1 MKKRHKLYMG
11 IIMAACALNVYA
23 TQTRQA
29 GNIDDFDGELADY
42 RIQRDRQFIPEVKV
56 YTAIY
61 PDDLIYVSK
70 NHFIEIRQC
79 GKVHRITHKDS
90 PFKVKWECK
99 EIGLIDNAW
108 LNLKGFIQYLVT
120 IVHIPSDSSY
130 IKSDKEPPAIPML
143 EGTFSS
149 IPTLKAGT
157 RALSISWFN
166 GKSPYQVQITT
177 AEKELLWQT
186 ETTAQSVKTKKIHSV
201 KTKKIHLKADNFYWI
216 IIKAAN
222 HTTKRSFE
230 AVAKLPDYP
239 TPLQNNRLPEKA
251 RRTLQASWLIKQDRI
266 KWSFEAYQQV
276 FDIADNYGPARE
288 LRKVLEE

>member
-1 MKKRHKLYMG
+1 MKKRHQLYLCV
-11 IIMAACALNVYA
+11 IMAACSLNAYS
-23 TQTRQA
+23 TQSRQA

-70 NHFIEIRQC
+70 HHFIEIRQC

-90 PFKVKWECK
+90 PFTVQQKCK

-108 LNLKGFIQYLVT
+108 LSLKGFIQYLVT
-120 IVHIPSDSSY
+120 IVQEPPVHSY
-130 IKSDKEPPAIPML
+130 TKSDKKPPVIPML
-143 EGTFSS
+143 KGTFSS
-149 IPTLKAGT
+149 IPTLKAGK

-166 GKSPYQVQITT
+166 GKLPYQVQITT
-177 AEKELLWQT
+177 AEKKLLWQT
-186 ETTAQSVKTKKIHSV
+186 QTKAQSVKTE
-201 KTKKIHLKADNFYWI
+201 KIHLKANHFYWI

-222 HTTKRSFE
+222 HTTEQEFE

-239 TPLQNNRLPEKA
+239 APLQDNTSPENM
-251 RRTLQASWLIKQDRI
+251 RRTLQAAWLAEQDRI

-288 LRKVLEE
+288 LRRALEDY

>member
-11 IIMAACALNVYA
+11 IIMAACSLNAYS
-23 TQTRQA
+23 TQSRQA

-70 NHFIEIRQC
+70 HHFIEIRQC

-90 PFKVKWECK
+90 PFTVQQKCK

-108 LNLKGFIQYLVT
+108 LSLKGFIQYFVT
-120 IVHIPSDSSY
+120 IVQEPPVHSY
-130 IKSDKEPPAIPML
+130 TKSDKQSPAIPML
-143 EGTFSS
+143 EGTFFS

-177 AEKELLWQT
+177 AEKKVLWQT
-186 ETTAQSVKTKKIHSV
+186 QTTAQSVKTKKIH
-201 KTKKIHLKADNFYWI
+201 LKVDNFYRL

-222 HTTKRSFE
+222 HTTEREFE

-239 TPLQNNRLPEKA
+239 APLQDNTSPENM
-251 RRTLQASWLIKQDRI
+251 RRTLQAAWLVEQDRI
-266 KWSFEAYQQV
+266 KWSFEAYQQA

-288 LRKVLEE
+288 LRRALEDY

>member
-1 MKKRHKLYMG
+1 MG
-11 IIMAACALNVYA
+11 IIMAACSLNAYS

-42 RIQRDRQFIPEVKV
+42 VIERDGQFIQEITV
-56 YTAIY
+56 YMPIY
-61 PDDLIYVSK
+61 PDDLIYVSE
-70 NHFIEIRQC
+70 NHFIEIKQC
-79 GKVHRITHKDS
+79 GEVHRIIHKDS

-99 EIGLIDNAW
+99 EIGFVDNAW
-108 LNLKGFIQYLVT
+108 LSLKGFIQYLVT
-120 IVHIPSDSSY
+120 IVQETPSHSDT
-130 IKSDKEPPAIPML
+130 KSDKQSPRMPML

-149 IPTLKAGT
+149 IPTLKAGK

-166 GKSPYQVQITT
+166 GKYPYQVQITT
-177 AEKELLWQT
+177 AEKKVLWQT
-186 ETTAQSVKTKKIHSV
+186 KTKAQSVKTG
-201 KTKKIHLKADNFYWI
+201 KIHLKADQSYWI

-222 HTTKRSFE
+222 HTTERLFK

-239 TPLQNNRLPEKA
+239 APLQNNHLPEKA
-251 RRTLQASWLIKQDRI
+251 RRTLQAAWLVKQEPI

-288 LRKVLEE
+288 LRKALENYTTP